1 MTKSITRHWFPIQ
14 AISLL
19 FLLATLPLYGED
31 PAPATPAETPPAEEL
46 QAGAQPTAT
55 PVAPGQNHACPARTD
70 GADNSLDF
78 SRKRCGTIFGRFAG
92 SVGSRLAVLTQEPSW
107 QAYAMNQ
114 AFSQLD
120 KRQLNNIR
128 TFRAENIAPVTL
140 HRTD

>member
-1 MTKSITRHWFPIQ
+1 MEKIPHRRRQRGRH
-14 AISLL
+14 LL
-19 FLLATLPLYGED
+19 RNCR
-31 PAPATPAETPPAEEL
+31 PAPSQRQRLSHLAKTTPAQQGPTEQTILSISPANDAARYL
-46 QAGAQPTAT
+46 AGL
-55 PVAPGQNHACPARTD
+55 PVA
-70 GADNSLDF
+70 F
-78 SRKRCGTIFGRFAG
+78 
-92 SVGSRLAVLTQEPSW
+92 GSRLAVLTQEPSW